1 MSSIPGQ
8 GMKIS
13 CCMTR
18 KKEGSLMNERFQRM
32 LGTWKEDASSYEGNR
47 WKQQLRTFSQ
57 PAKSEVGAS

>member
-13 CCMTR
+13 RCMTR
-18 KKEGSLMNERFQRM
+18 KKERSLMNERFQRM